1 MQILRSLVL
10 ILIIAFVSSCNE
22 VDAGLVSK
30 WRLIELLADPGD
42 GSGTFQP
49 VASNKMIEF
58 YDDGTITSN
67 GSICTLSITSDSP
80 SNGTYNSSTME
91 IEVEE
96 CVGGH
101 APLNYEILGE
111 QLILNYPCIE
121 ACREKYEQV
130 E

>member
-1 MQILRSLVL
+1 MNIFKSVVL
-10 ILIIAFVSSCNE
+10 ILISAFVSSCNE
-22 VDAGLVSK
+22 ESTDLVSK
-30 WRLIELLADPGD
+30 WRLIEQLADPGD

-49 VASNKMIEF
+49 VTSNKMIEF

-67 GSICTLSITSDSP
+67 GSICTLSITTDFP

-91 IEVEE
+91 IELED

-101 APLNYEILGE
+101 APLSYEMLG
-111 QLILNYPCIE
+111 QHLILNYPCIE